1 MIFGKITF
9 CQPWN
14 EEDVCPYPRIGVR
27 SPIWSVRTSS
37 CVFRILEKRA
47 TWILSSCARL
57 RLAYPPTF
65 PSWIHKVLQNALY
78 SSVRV
83 NQKSDCRLVKNHQ
96 FACIHVGNK
105 GGVRSQNF
113 RARREPSTQTWW
125 FDLFAYHGASAA
137 PCVYPLAR
145 SAGVFLSRFK
155 EI

>member
-1 MIFGKITF
+1 MLGDDLWEITF

-14 EEDVCPYPRIGVR
+14 EYVCPYPGISVR

-65 PSWIHKVLQNALY
+65 PSWIHEVLQNALY

-105 GGVRSQNF
+105 GQVFESKLDGIF
-113 RARREPSTQTWW
+113 LPSLFYSFSVTGPHIFCWW
-125 FDLFAYHGASAA
+125 FLFENIDLPRA
-137 PCVYPLAR
+137 
-145 SAGVFLSRFK
+145 
-155 EI
+155 